1 MESNEGTT
9 YVIIYSSL
17 WVTNKVRMKGV
28 ALLRARRHIVH
39 MHCSAKA
46 RSYTDD
52 GPGRSHM
59 VHSASSV
66 PIVSFSVIVS
76 MLDPW

>member
-1 MESNEGTT
+1 MKCTT

-46 RSYTDD
+46 HSYTDD
-52 GPGRSHM
+52 GPGRSHI

-66 PIVSFSVIVS
+66 PIVSFSVLIS
-76 MLDPW
+76 MQDPW